1 MIRLVGSGLGGV
13 AEDLIGF
20 GELGFCC
27 LGSWEAAFGAEEC
40 LPGSTGLTKGVDVA
54 GA

>member
-1 MIRLVGSGLGGV
+1 MTRLVWPGLWGMAG
-13 AEDLIGF
+13 DLIGF

-27 LGSWEAAFGAEEC
+27 LGCWEAAFGAEEC
-40 LPGSTGLTKGVDVA
+40 LPASTGVSKGVGVA